1 MTNPAAPEAFF
12 LPVLNGQRFCVY
24 HPPKGKAAS
33 RAFLYIHPF
42 AEEMNKSRRMANLQS
57 QALAA
62 KGYAVLRIDLN
73 CCGDSSSDFDKVTPQ
88 NWLDDIE
95 LAWDWLHRRS
105 HDSIVLWG
113 LRLGATLALDFAQKR
128 NRWPEEFLL
137 WQPVLNGETFMAQF
151 LRLRVA
157 SEMLDGANG
166 GGVRMLRESL
176 RSGESIEV
184 AGYRLN
190 PEITNYVD
198 SLRVNKILP
207 KSSRVNWIEIV
218 ADANQGVSP
227 AAAQTIKLWQDAQ
240 VAVECNTVGGSPF
253 WATQE
258 ITDCAALVE
267 QTTKIFAQT
276 RT

>member
-24 HPPKGKAAS
+24 HPAAGKAS
-33 RAFLYIHPF
+33 TKAFLYVHPF

-62 KGYAVLRIDLN
+62 KGFAVLRIDLGG
-73 CCGDSSSDFDKVTPQ
+73 CGDSSGDFGAVTPK

-95 LAWDWLHRRS
+95 LALDWLRNRS
-105 HDSIVLWG
+105 HESIVLWG
-113 LRLGATLALDFAQKR
+113 LRLGATLVLDFAQKK

-137 WQPVLNGETFMAQF
+137 WQPVLNGETFIAQF

-166 GGVRMLRESL
+166 GGVRALRESL
-176 RSGESIEV
+176 RNGESIEV

-190 PEITNYVD
+190 PELTSYID

-207 KSSRVNWIEIV
+207 KTSQVNWIEIV
-218 ADANQGVSP
+218 SEANQGIAP
-227 AAAQTIKLWQDAQ
+227 AAEQTINLWRDAQ
-240 VAVECNTVGGSPF
+240 VAVECNTVSGPTF

-258 ITDCAALVE
+258 ITDCAALIE
-267 QTTKIFAQT
+267 QTTKIFAES
-276 RT
+276 RA